1 VDVPAEHGPIG
12 DSAAHLSNH
21 QVEQSVAALLRAVT
35 ILSVEVARL
44 KAELQPPHQSEPE
57 RDVRD

>member
-1 VDVPAEHGPIG
+1 VTEFPAEHEPIS
-12 DSAAHLSNH
+12 DSAHALSNGDLA
-21 QVEQSVAALLRAVT
+21 QSQAALLRAVT

-44 KAELQPPHQSEPE
+44 KARCLHQSEPE